1 MKVESVHESSSAI
14 VYFLSLFYLAARSAT
29 FYTTLPRVGQLAST
43 VTGRLQYG
51 HSPKSRLN
59 DWRVEGSALSHSHRH
74 DLWKGF
80 EQPSHAISGTQPSRS
95 YM

>member
-1 MKVESVHESSSAI
+1 M
-14 VYFLSLFYLAARSAT
+14 
-29 FYTTLPRVGQLAST
+29 GQLAST

-59 DWRVEGSALSHSHRH
+59 DERVEGSALSHSYRH
-74 DLWKGF
+74 ALWKGF
-80 EQPSHAISGTQPSRS
+80 EQPSHAISGTQPSSS

>member
-1 MKVESVHESSSAI
+1 MPLE
-14 VYFLSLFYLAARSAT
+14 RST
-29 FYTTLPRVGQLAST
+29 GQLAST

-59 DWRVEGSALSHSHRH
+59 DERVEGSALSHSYRH
-74 DLWKGF
+74 ALWKGF
-80 EQPSHAISGTQPSRS
+80 EQPSHAISGTQPSSS